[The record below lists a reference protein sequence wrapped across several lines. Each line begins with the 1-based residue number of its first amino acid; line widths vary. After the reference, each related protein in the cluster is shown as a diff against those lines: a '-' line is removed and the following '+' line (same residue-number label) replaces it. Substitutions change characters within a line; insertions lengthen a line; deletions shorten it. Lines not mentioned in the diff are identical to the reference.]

1 MRVPLNTSLE
11 HPHSATPRTSP
22 MPIPDHPS
30 LLRKLIFAPATLVY
44 VIVSAAH
51 RTVMM
56 LSRAYDKDAPRLP
69 LVIIGSLRAG
79 GAGKTP
85 VTLQLAR
92 ELSRRGYRTGVLV
105 YAIAKPGADVK
116 RSGFLEIHPDSD
128 WRASS
133 DEAVLLARELHASA
147 VRVYATRNRAK
158 ARATLAHTGK
168 LDVLISDDG
177 LMDLRLTRRILRVAL
192 TRPGDDPGLWD
203 LLPAGAWRL
212 PASALHST
220 HRVDVTLREGEG
232 FTRTTLSPAQ
242 ETSFTPSPRVWVLAG
257 LGNPMG
263 FLQSL
268 RDAKWDVAGVTIGPD
283 HGLPNLER
291 GLRAARR
298 AGVSHFVCSPKDAVK
313 LESHPLRPANLQIVA
328 ETMALSE
335 SFLRRVATFL
345 APPTS

>member
-1 MRVPLNTSLE
+1 MHL
-11 HPHSATPRTSP
+11 
-22 MPIPDHPS
+22 PDQPS
-30 LLRKLIFAPATLVY
+30 LLRKILLAPATLAY
-44 VIVSAAH
+44 SAGCALH

-56 LSRAYDKDAPRLP
+56 WNREENEQSAHLP
-69 LVIIGSLRAG
+69 VIVIGSLRVG

-85 VTLQLAR
+85 VTLQLGR
-92 ELSRRGYRTGVLV
+92 ELSRRGYRTGILV
-105 YAIAKPGADVK
+105 YALAKPGGGAK
-116 RSGFLEIHPDSD
+116 SSGLFEVHPDSD

-158 ARATLAHTGK
+158 ARAMLAHTGE

-192 TRPGDDPGLWD
+192 TRPGDNPGLWD

-220 HRVDVTLREGEG
+220 HRVDVTLRVGED

-242 ETSFTPSPRVWVLAG
+242 ETPFTPSPRVWVLAG

-268 RDAKWDVAGVTIGPD
+268 RAAKWDVAGATIGPD

-298 AGVSHFVCSPKDAVK
+298 AGVSHFVCSPKDAIK

-328 ETMALSE
+328 ETMAISE